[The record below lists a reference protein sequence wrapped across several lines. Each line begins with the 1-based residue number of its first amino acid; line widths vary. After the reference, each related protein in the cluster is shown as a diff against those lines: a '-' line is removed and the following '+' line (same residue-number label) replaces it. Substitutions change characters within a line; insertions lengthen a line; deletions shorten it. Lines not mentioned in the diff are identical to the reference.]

1 MEGQGKAIIDGVEEN
16 YERDHELSTTKPSTI
31 AGASCE
37 LVLRL
42 LAFIL
47 TIAAAIVIGLD
58 KQSKVVPIKLV
69 DSLPPLNIAVYAK
82 WHYLSA
88 FV

>member
-1 MEGQGKAIIDGVEEN
+1 MVHHSLAHAGHVSC
-16 YERDHELSTTKPSTI
+16 HPLHTT
-31 AGASCE
+31 CE
-37 LVLRL
+37 FVLRL

-82 WHYLSA
+82 WHYLSS

>member
-1 MEGQGKAIIDGVEEN
+1 MEGQGKAIIDGVEGN
-16 YERDHELSTTKPSTI
+16 YERDHELATTKPTSI
-31 AGASCE
+31 ICE
-37 LVLRL
+37 FVLRL

-82 WHYLSA
+82 WHYLSS

>member
-1 MEGQGKAIIDGVEEN
+1 MEGEGKAINIDGVEGN
-16 YERDHELSTTKPSTI
+16 YERDHHELATIKPTTW
-31 AGASCE
+31 E

-42 LAFIL
+42 LAFVL

>member
-1 MEGQGKAIIDGVEEN
+1 MEGQGKAIIDGVEGN
-16 YERDHELSTTKPSTI
+16 YERDHELATTKPTSI
-31 AGASCE
+31 ICE
-37 LVLRL
+37 FVLRL

-69 DSLPPLNIAVYAK
+69 DSLPPLNIAVYA
-82 WHYLSA
+82 